1 MMSFADITVKTIE
14 EDSIKGVYE
23 VSPLP
28 KGYGNT
34 LSNSLRRIL
43 LSSLEGC
50 AVTSVRIK
58 GVEHEYSA
66 IEGVKEDIVEM
77 ILNLK
82 QVKFRMTGT
91 EAQVCKL
98 EVSGEKVVTAK
109 DIKVS
114 GGVEVSNPEQV
125 IANLTSKTSSLV
137 MELVVEKGVG
147 YKEGND
153 DNRGQ
158 VGLIPLDADFAPVKT
173 VSIEI
178 TDARKGHKTNLDAVK
193 LTIITD
199 GSIEPK
205 TALLEAVKI
214 LQDFAGKVMVALGLS
229 KKEVEVMAET
239 ANTMATNS
247 AAEATVTDEVSSWK
261 VEDLP
266 ISKRSKSGLLAGG
279 FQTVGD
285 LSKAKVSDL
294 LELPGFGN
302 KSLNEVVE
310 LMNQYGIEIKSE

>member
-178 TDARKGHKTNLDAVK
+178 TDARKGQKTNLDAVK

-205 TALLEAVKI
+205 TALLEAVMI